1 MVDTE
6 KMRNAS
12 AKDIKRRAGGV
23 IFKWFNATI
32 FTYIYSPVM
41 SMCTHT
47 HTHTEERQ
55 KHRDKTAASASRD
68 VKKRQMSGRRDGRE
82 EMRETARERSQVTP

>member
-1 MVDTE
+1 
-6 KMRNAS
+6 MRNAS
-12 AKDIKRRAGGV
+12 ANNIKRRAGGG
-23 IFKWFNATI
+23 IFQWFNATI
-32 FTYIYSPVM
+32 CTYIYSPVM

-68 VKKRQMSGRRDGRE
+68 VKERQMSRRRDG
-82 EMRETARERSQVTP
+82 